1 MSDTWNVH
9 KAKTHLSSL
18 IDRALRGEDVVI
30 SRANKPVARLVAL
43 APVARRRTP
52 GLGAATG
59 YWMAPDFD
67 EPLPDS
73 FWFGKRSRGRARRAT
88 ARRRDGSK

>member
-9 KAKTHLSSL
+9 KAKTHLSTL
-18 IDRALRGEDVVI
+18 IDRALRGEEVVI
-30 SRANKPVARLVAL
+30 SRANRPVVRLVPL
-43 APVARRRTP
+43 APVSRRRTP
-52 GLGAATG
+52 GLHASSG

-73 FWFGKRSRGRARRAT
+73 FWFGERSPRRARRAKPK
-88 ARRRDGSK
+88 RRNGAK